1 MLTFIVKKDEIT
13 VTKALHHFKKQQN
26 HTNYREKL
34 ENANATSLKKKTGS
48 MKKNVNFREF
58 HSQIYVKNLGIL

>member
-13 VTKALHHFKKQQN
+13 VTKTFYHFKKQQN
-26 HTNYREKL
+26 REKL

-48 MKKNVNFREF
+48 MKKNVNVCEF